1 MRQELQK
8 KIDFAIWLLKTV
20 GESYDGT
27 IEVAYSGGKDSDVIL
42 QLAKEA
48 GINYRCIYKNTTIDP
63 PGTIKHAE
71 EMGAEIVRPKKS
83 FFQLMDENGMPSR
96 YYRFCCSKLKEYHYD
111 KSMHK
116 VVIGIRKAESV
127 KRDKNYDSPTECIGT
142 KKDPNEAI
150 YPILTWTD
158 EDVADFIA
166 DRKIKCAPRYYDE
179 EGNFHVE
186 RRLGCMCCPLQ
197 SKKLRRES
205 FNEFPKMARAYI
217 RHLDIYMRTHPDS
230 EYISYYDDA
239 YEWFYAEVFCATR
252 EEFRDTKTAILFEK
266 PNYKEYLENYFKIKL

>member
-1 MRQELQK
+1 MRPELQK
-8 KIDFAIWLLKTV
+8 KIDFAIWLLKAV
-20 GESYDGT
+20 GESYDGI

-48 GINYRCIYKNTTIDP
+48 GIKYRAIYKNTTIDP

-71 EMGAEIVRPKKS
+71 EMGAEVVRPKKT
-83 FFQLMDENGMPSR
+83 FFQLMEENGMPSR

-116 VVIGIRKAESV
+116 VVMGIRKAESV

-158 EDVADFIA
+158 QDVAEFIA
-166 DRKIKCAPRYYDE
+166 DRGIKCAPVYYDE
-179 EGNFHVE
+179 QGCFHVE
-186 RRLGCMCCPLQ
+186 RRLGCMCCPLTGE
-197 SKKLRRES
+197 KMRREN
-205 FNEFPKMARAYI
+205 FKEHPKMVRAYI
-217 RHLDIYMRTHPDS
+217 NHLKVYMQNHPDS
-230 EYISYYDDA
+230 KYLTYYDDA
-239 YEWFYAEVFCATR
+239 YEWFYCEVFCRTR
-252 EEFRDTKTAILFEK
+252 ESFKEKKHGLFDK
-266 PNYKEYLENYFKIKL
+266 PDFKAFLENYFGISL